1 MRPLTRTRKTGE
13 GFSNESGEK
22 GSFRACGVYIYV
34 YIGLYL
40 CVDTYRLF
48 LPYLFGSAKKIFC
61 AGETGGR
68 EKHFPARLPFTG
80 QGPRRLRSGGVSS
93 IDQISFGI

>member
-22 GSFRACGVYIYV
+22 DSSRTYAVYIDI

-40 CVDTYRLF
+40 CIDTFHLF
-48 LPYLFGSAKKIFC
+48 LPYLLAVRKGFVFGRNGGKRKIF
-61 AGETGGR
+61 
-68 EKHFPARLPFTG
+68 PAHLPFTSR
-80 QGPRRLRSGGVSS
+80 GPRRLRSGGVSS